1 MLETIWA
8 EIIYA
13 GDMLLTSYRSFACV
27 NGMTKWE
34 IPGQTLKWS
43 LHGASWVRLKARV
56 HGRHSSALSWV
67 LFVCPVS
74 GPVSW
79 SPLWAGL
86 LFPIHSGNTTVPGQ
100 QEILL
105 KPESCLYSC
114 PGSRWHLRWVS
125 KFQRESIWMT
135 GPYLRVVLAQPTT
148 VRCHMVAMATCVM
161 MSS

>member
-1 MLETIWA
+1 MLTGWQSGKFLGRPWSGVRMGLHEFVWK
-8 EIIYA
+8 E
-13 GDMLLTSYRSFACV
+13 GKVLLWK
-27 NGMTKWE
+27 NEW
-34 IPGQTLKWS
+34 
-43 LHGASWVRLKARV
+43 V
-56 HGRHSSALSWV
+56 HGRHSSVLSWV
-67 LFVCPVS
+67 LFVCRVS

-86 LFPIHSGNTTVPGQ
+86 LVPIHSGNTTVPGQ
-100 QEILL
+100 QEIRL
-105 KPESCLYSC
+105 KPESCFYSC

-148 VRCHMVAMATCVM
+148 VRCHMVALATCVM